1 MPKRKAAPVD
11 QLRILNELLGRV
23 SDPQKAE
30 HARRALEF
38 AYTEHPQDLEHLP
51 LGDYVDKLAHLH
63 FGDLGESCRFRLR
76 ALACATPRRLQPAL
90 DTPSHC
96 RRNEKARWPS

>member
-1 MPKRKAAPVD
+1 MPKRKPASVD

-38 AYTEHPQDLEHLP
+38 AYDEHPEDLEHLA
-51 LGDYVDKLAHLH
+51 LGDYVDKLAHLY
-63 FGDLGESCRFRLR
+63 FGRVGQEHGFRLC
-76 ALACATPRRLQPAL
+76 ALACAATRRLQPAL

-96 RRNEKARWPS
+96 RRNEKTRWPP

>member
-23 SDPQKAE
+23 SDPQRAE

-38 AYTEHPQDLEHLP
+38 AFTEHPQDLEERGNILEERQSTAKNGRGATAMATATFWRNAQVLQKIVWRNIAP
-51 LGDYVDKLAHLH
+51 FRVGKI
-63 FGDLGESCRFRLR
+63 FESWRGLV
-76 ALACATPRRLQPAL
+76 
-90 DTPSHC
+90 
-96 RRNEKARWPS
+96 